1 MSSAQASAALP
12 QHARSTSRA
21 ASVTAAFVAPATMI
35 VILAISLL
43 LLMTPLWM
51 HSALTAA
58 WASGGDVS
66 YGLGLSD
73 GTVREIF
80 FGPGTFSAFSADEAA
95 HMRDVRVVF
104 WGFMALAIASLAFV
118 VWRVARHGA
127 EAHTWRS
134 MARGGIVLA
143 VALVVGGII
152 AFIAFD
158 AAFELF
164 HRIFFPGGNWA
175 FPADSLLIR
184 LYPYPFWQLSAGAL
198 GALGIAGGLTVW
210 LLASRRARTL
220 ERTLERG

>member
-12 QHARSTSRA
+12 QHAGTTSRA
-21 ASVTAAFVAPATMI
+21 ASVTAAFVAPATMV
-35 VILAISLL
+35 VILAVALL

-51 HSALTAA
+51 HFALTAA

-73 GTVREIF
+73 RTVSEVF
-80 FGPGTFSAFSADEAA
+80 FGPGTFSAFAADEAA

-104 WGFMALAIASLAFV
+104 WGFMALAIGSLAFV
-118 VWRVARHGA
+118 VWRVARHGGA
-127 EAHTWRS
+127 AHTWRS

-143 VALVVGGII
+143 VALVVGGTI

-164 HRIFFPGGNWA
+164 HRVFFPGGNWA
-175 FPADSLLIR
+175 FSADSLLIR

-198 GALGIAGGLTVW
+198 GALGIAGGLIVW

-220 ERTLERG
+220 ERA